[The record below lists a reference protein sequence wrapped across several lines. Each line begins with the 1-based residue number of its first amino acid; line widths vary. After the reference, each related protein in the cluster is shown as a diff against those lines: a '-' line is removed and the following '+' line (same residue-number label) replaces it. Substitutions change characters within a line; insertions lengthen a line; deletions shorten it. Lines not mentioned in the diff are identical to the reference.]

1 MRKVLI
7 SICFILMM
15 SVCFAIPGVENVFP
29 ITSGE
34 YVYYRDY
41 SFSTETYIGF
51 LQYDEST
58 IAVRYYA
65 KNPEM
70 GSDDITLYITL
81 DSTKNYIHMTGEKIV
96 GANSSEDTET
106 LNYLHDII
114 YEFSARRKRINYS
127 DFSSTLRVNEEY
139 VQFGGNVT
147 MVYDYYVPVFNLNR
161 ILDEKGNVV
170 FEAIAIGS
178 LYSSED
184 TSFQSF
190 KGYENFPNV
199 NATDQ
204 KVDLSNKWEKIYD
217 ISVIGDDVIMADFY
231 MEYENLPE
239 NWFES
244 IVASSFLQIQGGM
257 VYVPSVNITKEG
269 NKYIVK
275 QLYYTDLEKF
285 YGFSIDIYEKI
296 ESNYVK
302 MTSITSFGD
311 FYYSNKSYFDGLAK

>member
-7 SICFILMM
+7 SICFVLMM

-41 SFSTETYIGF
+41 SFPTETYIGF

-70 GSDDITLYITL
+70 GSNDITLYITL

-161 ILDEKGNVV
+161 ILDENGNVV

-184 TSFQSF
+184 TSFQNF

-244 IVASSFLQIQGGM
+244 IVTPSKYS
-257 VYVPSVNITKEG
+257 VPSTFTVSGTK
-269 NKYIVK
+269 
-275 QLYYTDLEKF
+275 
-285 YGFSIDIYEKI
+285 
-296 ESNYVK
+296 
-302 MTSITSFGD
+302 
-311 FYYSNKSYFDGLAK
+311 